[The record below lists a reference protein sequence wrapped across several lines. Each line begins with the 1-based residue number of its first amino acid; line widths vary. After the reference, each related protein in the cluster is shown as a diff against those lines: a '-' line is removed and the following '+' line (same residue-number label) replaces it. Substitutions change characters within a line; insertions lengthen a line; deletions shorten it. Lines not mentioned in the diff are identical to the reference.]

1 METEIISA
9 PLTNLSEDE
18 TIKSLVPEMTADE
31 WEKFL
36 ESCKKSGI
44 RQPIDV
50 RNDGV
55 VLDGRHRYRAAKL
68 LKLNTINVIYH
79 KLNQEQSIEFV
90 RDTAIERRNL
100 TTVQRVDI
108 VLRSEEL
115 VKSIKQKA
123 KARQAEFHGNRF
135 SSKVDFGPMGQKST
149 PVITDVTLSK
159 LANTSPTTIKR
170 MKKIKKVDPE
180 TYEHVVAGEISAH
193 TVYDRINKE
202 IKAGKKATD
211 KLAEAKKA
219 TPKIVKPNHDA
230 EILEAC
236 VSPVLNMIGAIADL
250 KKLWGDQAV
259 DDAIK
264 MIPQKYPDLSKQAV
278 EALKKLNLNI

>member
-1 METEIISA
+1 MKTEIVSV
-9 PLTNLSEDE
+9 PLTDLSEDE
-18 TIKSLVPEMTADE
+18 TIKSLVPEMTTDE
-31 WEKFL
+31 WGKFL

-50 RNDGV
+50 RDDGV

-68 LKLNTINVIYH
+68 LMLNTINVIYH

-90 RDTAIERRNL
+90 RDIAIERRNL
-100 TTVQRVDI
+100 TIAQRVDI

-115 VKSIKQKA
+115 VKGIEQKA
-123 KARQAEFHGNRF
+123 KAKQI
-135 SSKVDFGPMGQKST
+135 SSLQHQSSFGPTGPNEKPIQ
-149 PVITDVTLSK
+149 TDVALSK

-202 IKAGKKATD
+202 IKSGKKATD
-211 KLAEAKKA
+211 KLAEAKKT

-236 VSPVLNMIGAIADL
+236 VPPVLNMIGAVADL

-259 DDAIK
+259 EDAIK
-264 MIPQKYPDLSKQAV
+264 MIPGISMSTCFWRCWR
-278 EALKKLNLNI
+278 

>member
-1 METEIISA
+1 MKTEIVSV
-9 PLTNLSEDE
+9 PLTDLSEDE
-18 TIKSLVPEMTADE
+18 TIKSLVPEMTTDE
-31 WEKFL
+31 WGKFL

-50 RNDGV
+50 RDDGV

-68 LKLNTINVIYH
+68 LMLNTINVIYH

-100 TTVQRVDI
+100 TIAQRVDI

-115 VKSIKQKA
+115 VKGIEQKA
-123 KARQAEFHGNRF
+123 KAKQI
-135 SSKVDFGPMGQKST
+135 SSLQHQSSFGPTGPNEKPIQ
-149 PVITDVTLSK
+149 TDVALSK

-202 IKAGKKATD
+202 IKSGKKATD
-211 KLAEAKKA
+211 KLAEAKKT

-236 VSPVLNMIGAIADL
+236 VSPVLNMIGAVADL

-259 DDAIK
+259 EDAIK
-264 MIPQKYPDLSKQAV
+264 IIQESVCQHVFGGAGV
-278 EALKKLNLNI
+278 NL

>member
-1 METEIISA
+1 MNAEIVSV
-9 PLTNLSEDE
+9 PLTDLSEDE

-31 WEKFL
+31 WKKFL
-36 ESCKKSGI
+36 DSCKKSGI

-100 TTVQRVDI
+100 TTAQRVDI
-108 VLRSEEL
+108 VLRSEDL
-115 VKSIKQKA
+115 VNRIVKKA
-123 KARQAEFHGNRF
+123 KASQVSGLKHQV
-135 SSKVDFGPMGQKST
+135 SLGPKDPDDERVRTTTAIGRLAHTSGST
-149 PVITDVTLSK
+149 V
-159 LANTSPTTIKR
+159 KR
-170 MKKIKKVDPE
+170 MQRIEREDPE
-180 TYEHVVAGEISAH
+180 AYQKVVDGEISITGAH
-193 TVYDRINKE
+193 NALDSVKQ
-202 IKAGKKATD
+202 
-211 KLAEAKKA
+211 AKGTGTPRKRSA
-219 TPKIVKPNHDA
+219 TPKIVNRSIIKPNHDA

-278 EALKKLNLNI
+278 EALKTLNLNI

>member
-1 METEIISA
+1 MKTEIVSV
-9 PLTNLSEDE
+9 PLTDLSEDK
-18 TIKSLVPEMTADE
+18 TIKSLVPEMTTDE
-31 WEKFL
+31 WGKFL

-50 RNDGV
+50 RDDGV

-68 LKLNTINVIYH
+68 LMLNTINVIYH

-100 TTVQRVDI
+100 TIAQRVDI

-115 VKSIKQKA
+115 VKGIEQKA
-123 KARQAEFHGNRF
+123 KAKQI
-135 SSKVDFGPMGQKST
+135 SSLQHQSSFGPTGPNEKPIQ
-149 PVITDVTLSK
+149 TDVALSK

-202 IKAGKKATD
+202 IKSGKKATD
-211 KLAEAKKA
+211 KLAEAKKT

-236 VSPVLNMIGAIADL
+236 VSPVLNMIGAVADL

-259 DDAIK
+259 EDAIK
-264 MIPQKYPDLSKQAV
+264 MIPGISMSTCFWRCWR
-278 EALKKLNLNI
+278 

>member
-1 METEIISA
+1 MKTEIVSV
-9 PLTNLSEDE
+9 PLTDLSEDE
-18 TIKSLVPEMTADE
+18 TIKSLVPEMTTDE
-31 WEKFL
+31 WSKFL

-50 RNDGV
+50 RDDGV
-55 VLDGRHRYRAAKL
+55 VLDGRHRYRAAKI
-68 LKLNTINVIYH
+68 LNLTTISVIYH

-100 TTVQRVDI
+100 TAVQRVDI

-115 VKSIKQKA
+115 VKGIEQKA
-123 KARQAEFHGNRF
+123 KARQGTRT
-135 SSKVDFGPMGQKST
+135 DLTFGPTGQKVK
-149 PVITDVTLSK
+149 PIQTDVSLGK

-180 TYEHVVAGEISAH
+180 TYEHVVAGDISAH

-202 IKAGKKATD
+202 IKAGKATD
-211 KLAEAKKA
+211 KLAEAKKS
-219 TPKIVKPNHDA
+219 TPQIIKPNHDA

-264 MIPQKYPDLSKQAV
+264 MIPQKYPDLSKHAV
-278 EALKKLNLNI
+278 EALKTLNLNI

>member
-1 METEIISA
+1 MKTEIVSV
-9 PLTNLSEDE
+9 PLTDLSEDE
-18 TIKSLVPEMTADE
+18 TIKSLVPEMTTDE
-31 WEKFL
+31 WGKFL

-55 VLDGRHRYRAAKL
+55 VLDGRHRYRAAKI
-68 LKLNTINVIYH
+68 LNLTTISVIYH

-100 TTVQRVDI
+100 TAVQRVDI

-115 VKSIKQKA
+115 VKGIEQKA
-123 KARQAEFHGNRF
+123 KAKQI
-135 SSKVDFGPMGQKST
+135 SSLQHQSSFGPMGPNEK
-149 PVITDVTLSK
+149 PIRTDVTLSK

-202 IKAGKKATD
+202 IMAGKKATD
-211 KLAEAKKA
+211 KLAEAKKT

-236 VSPVLNMIGAIADL
+236 VSPVLNMIGAVADL

-259 DDAIK
+259 EDAIK
-264 MIPQKYPDLSKQAV
+264 MIPQKYPDLSSQAV
-278 EALKKLNLNI
+278 EALKTLNLSI